1 MISELLITLPDGRTE
16 LPARLIINKMG
27 SSIHLDLKAEF
38 SVSSK
43 PDVREQKEKSIMTS
57 TDSNS

>member
-1 MISELLITLPDGRTE
+1 MTPELFITLPDGKTE

-43 PDVREQKEKSIMTS
+43 PDVREPKEKSIIAVTE
-57 TDSNS
+57 SNS

>member
-1 MISELLITLPDGRTE
+1 MNELFFSLPDGKTE
-16 LPARLIINKMG
+16 LPARLIVNKMG

-43 PDVREQKEKSIMTS
+43 PDVRNTKEKSIIES
-57 TDSNS
+57 IEIKS